1 MVVLDIP
8 EGVAPLTDVDA
19 IGGLL
24 CDPCLAR
31 GQPPHYDYLREL
43 LRTNFAITGD
53 EYVLVTIA
61 MYAYSDFE
69 EHCLSVAVMLGGAIV
84 MWRLQCYRACI

>member
-31 GQPPHYDYLREL
+31 GQPPHYDYLREI
-43 LRTNFAITGD
+43 LRALPLHGENIMEAI
-53 EYVLVTIA
+53 A
-61 MYAYSDFE
+61 KYAYPDYE
-69 EHCLSVAVMLGGAIV
+69 AVV
-84 MWRLQCYRACI
+84 RDV

>member
-8 EGVAPLTDVDA
+8 EGVAPLTVVDA

-61 MYAYSDFE
+61 MYAYPDFE
-69 EHCLSVAVMLGGAIV
+69 EHCLSVAQRNGYIA
-84 MWRLQCYRACI
+84 